1 MNLPSPR
8 VLWTLAALA
17 CGATVALSLGLT
29 AALGLHPCHL
39 CIFQRLLFMLLTAL
53 FGVTAWHWPRPIG
66 SFAAVLSLPVSA
78 SGVAAAAYQSWLQAQ
93 PTGNVSCTAGDPGLI
108 EQLVEWLGQRL
119 PDLFLAT
126 GFCENAEL
134 QIVGLSLANWAL
146 VAQTSALIVAAS
158 ALWARH
164 RAS

>member
-8 VLWTLAALA
+8 VLWTLAAIA

-39 CIFQRLLFMLLTAL
+39 CIFQRLLFMILTVL
-53 FGVTAWHWPRPIG
+53 FGVTAWYWPRRAG
-66 SFAAVLSLPVSA
+66 VLAVLLSLPVSA
-78 SGVAAAAYQSWLQAQ
+78 SGVVAAAYQSWLQAQ
-93 PTGNVSCTAGDPGLI
+93 PTGSISCTAGDPGLI

-134 QIVGLSLANWAL
+134 SILGLSLANWAL
-146 VAQTSALIVAAS
+146 VAQTCALVVAAW
-158 ALWARH
+158 ALWARR
-164 RAS
+164 RAI

>member
-1 MNLPSPR
+1 MTMPSPR
-8 VLWTLAALA
+8 RLWTLAALA
-17 CGATVALSLGLT
+17 CAATVALSLGLT

-39 CIFQRLLFMLLTAL
+39 CIFQRLLFMILTVLFGLTA
-53 FGVTAWHWPRPIG
+53 WYWPRLIG
-66 SFAAVLSLPVSA
+66 SFAALLSMPVSA
-78 SGVAAAAYQSWLQAQ
+78 SGVAAAAYQSLLQAQ
-93 PTGNVSCTAGDPGLI
+93 PAGSVSCTAGDPGVI

-134 QIVGLSLANWAL
+134 WILGLSLANWAL
-146 VAQTSALIVAAS
+146 VAQTGALVVATA